1 MLKNVSN
8 ERRVTINIGG
18 FDDTAMVT
26 MSEDYF
32 RQILFNIIKN
42 AIEASLDS
50 SEVNIVNIKN
60 QNNRLIIMISD
71 QGEGIPNESRSRI
84 FEPFFT
90 TKDKYSD
97 SGLGLGLSTTKG
109 IVEAMGGS
117 LDFTSEKD
125 NGTTF
130 TIELPA
136 NVVREEGI

>member
-8 ERRVTINIGG
+8 ERRITINIGG

-42 AIEASLDS
+42 TIEASPPGG
-50 SEVNIVNIKN
+50 EVNIVNVKN
-60 QNNRLIIMISD
+60 QNNRLFIKISD
-71 QGEGIPNESRSRI
+71 QGEGISDELRSKI

-117 LDFTSEKD
+117 LDFTSEKGK
-125 NGTTF
+125 GTTF

-136 NVVREEGI
+136 NVVREESI

>member
-71 QGEGIPNESRSRI
+71 QGEGIPNELQSKI
-84 FEPFFT
+84 FEHFFT

-125 NGTTF
+125 KRTTF